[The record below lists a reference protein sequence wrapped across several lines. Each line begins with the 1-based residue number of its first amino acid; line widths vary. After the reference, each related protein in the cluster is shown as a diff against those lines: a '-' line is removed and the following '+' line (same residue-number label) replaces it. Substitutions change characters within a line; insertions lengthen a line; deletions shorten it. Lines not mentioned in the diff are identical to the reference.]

1 MENNQQQLEEKI
13 LAEIKSGQL
22 KLRSKYVFLAEKLG
36 LSSAFA
42 LSALLA
48 SLVFSL
54 SLFYLKASDNLVYL
68 SFGSRG
74 LFAFLE
80 SFPYLLVAGLVIFV
94 FLAGFILKKSGV
106 AYQNHFA
113 FLALGLLIV
122 VCLLGVALSLT
133 DINRRIQK
141 RVMDRPMMMGVFRPM
156 GDEGFRGLAGRV
168 LEVGDDS
175 MAIQTPC
182 RKINLLPEGIPDFT
196 VMKIQPGNFIIA
208 VGERHGNQF
217 AAERIRIVNER
228 EIPFMMEKVERKA
241 CCCQ

>member
-36 LSSAFA
+36 LGSAFA
-42 LSALLA
+42 LSLLLA
-48 SLVFSL
+48 ALFFSL
-54 SLFYLKASDNLVYL
+54 SLFYLKASDNLIYL

-80 SFPYLLVAGLVIFV
+80 SFPYLLVVVLVIFIL
-94 FLAGFILKKSGV
+94 LAGFILKKSEV
-106 AYQNHFA
+106 AYRNHFS
-113 FLALGLLIV
+113 FLAIALLVFV
-122 VCLLGVALSLT
+122 VLSGIALSLT
-133 DINRRIQK
+133 DINRRIQHGAMG
-141 RVMDRPMMMGVFRPM
+141 RPVMMSMFRPM

-168 LEVGDDS
+168 LEIGDGFV
-175 MAIQTPC
+175 AVQTPC
-182 RKINLLPEGIPDFT
+182 RKINLLSRGVPDFAIIE
-196 VMKIQPGNFIIA
+196 IQPGNFIVA
-208 VGERHGNQF
+208 VGERRGDQF
-217 AAERIRIVNER
+217 IAERIRIVDER

>member
-1 MENNQQQLEEKI
+1 MENNQQQLEDKI

-36 LSSAFA
+36 LGSAFA

-54 SLFYLKASDNLVYL
+54 ALFYLKASDNLIYL

-80 SFPYLLVAGLVIFV
+80 SFPYLLVAGLVVFV
-94 FLAGFILKKSGV
+94 LLAGFILKKSEI

-113 FLALGLLIV
+113 FLALGLLII
-122 VCLLGVALSLT
+122 VCLLGVVLSLT
-133 DINRRIQK
+133 DINRRIQR
-141 RVMDRPMMMGVFRPM
+141 RVMDRPMMMGMFRPM
-156 GDEGFRGLAGRV
+156 GDDGFRGLAGQV
-168 LEVGDDS
+168 LEIGDDF

-182 RKINLLPEGIPDFT
+182 RKINLLSRGVPDFAI
-196 VMKIQPGNFIIA
+196 MEIRPGNFIVA
-208 VGERHGNQF
+208 VGERRGDQF
-217 AAERIRIVNER
+217 IAERIRIINEK
-228 EIPFMMEKVERKA
+228 EIPFLMEKVERKA